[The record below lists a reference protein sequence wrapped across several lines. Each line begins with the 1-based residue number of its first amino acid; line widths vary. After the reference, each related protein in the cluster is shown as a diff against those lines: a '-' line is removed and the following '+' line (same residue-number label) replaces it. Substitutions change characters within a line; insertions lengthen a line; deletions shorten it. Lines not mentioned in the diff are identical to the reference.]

1 MVAQLTLKKYWKI
14 KDMSIQKY
22 KAFIK
27 TIEHSSVTKA
37 AEELGY
43 TQSAVSKMISDLEQ
57 DWNMKLIHRYRSG
70 AVITSD
76 GIAIMPHIRD
86 ILNGYDN
93 LQQTIVELQGLK
105 AGTLRIGSFTSL
117 STNLLPMIL
126 KSFHEKHPNVQIKL
140 FNGEYNDIIEWLR
153 MGTIDCGFVALPV
166 PVDIETTPFFI
177 DSLVAVVPTK
187 SNYARNKKFYLSD
200 LAHETLIHLKEEKD
214 HEIKDFIERSGVM
227 PANVFDVTND
237 YSILSMVE
245 SGLGV
250 SIIHDLMLYP
260 MRYNV
265 LRLPLDKKRQIDIA
279 LATKKDTAP
288 SSLTR
293 MFMDHALSNV
303 GKYVRK

>member
-1 MVAQLTLKKYWKI
+1 
-14 KDMSIQKY
+14 MSIQKY

-43 TQSAVSKMISDLEQ
+43 TQSAVSKMISDLEH
-57 DWNMKLIHRYRSG
+57 DWNMTLIHRYRSG
-70 AVITSD
+70 AVITSE

-86 ILNGYDN
+86 ILNGYEN
-93 LQQTIVELQGLK
+93 LNQTIEELQGLK

-117 STNLLPMIL
+117 STNLLPLIL
-126 KSFHEKHPNVQIKL
+126 KSFHEKHPNVQIQL
-140 FNGEYNDIIEWLR
+140 FNGEYNDIIDWLR
-153 MGTIDCGFVALPV
+153 AGTIDCGFVALPV
-166 PVDIETTPFFI
+166 PVDIEATPFFI
-177 DSLVAVVPTK
+177 DSLVAVVPPK
-187 SNYARNKKFYLSD
+187 SNYAKNKKFYLSD
-200 LAHETLIHLKEEKD
+200 LANETLIQLKEEKD
-214 HEIKDFIERSGVM
+214 HEISYFIERSGVM
-227 PANVFDVTND
+227 PGNVFDVTND

-265 LRLPLDKKRQIDIA
+265 HRLTLDKKKQIDIA
-279 LATKKDTAP
+279 LATKKETTP

-303 GKYVRK
+303 NRFLRR